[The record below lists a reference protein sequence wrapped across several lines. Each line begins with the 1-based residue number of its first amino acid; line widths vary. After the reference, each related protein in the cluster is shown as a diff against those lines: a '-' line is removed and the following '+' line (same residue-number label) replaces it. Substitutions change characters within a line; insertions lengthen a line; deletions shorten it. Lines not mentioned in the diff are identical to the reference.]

1 MANDQHMIEAL
12 SEVLRDGE
20 ILLHPI
26 FGTVKQGS
34 FQQFAYFA
42 FTEAHLLVAYLTTG
56 NIVTDV
62 ERIPLDIK
70 SFKVRKSKIL
80 NEYKIHILFENKK
93 TFEIST
99 FLKVLKIKSQKDNL
113 PLFLEY
119 LKSKSKNQAKS
130 LEEIKGQ
137 KIRWQYF
144 NTWIYMMLAIIPA
157 VPAMIIMGELR
168 KGNVDIWNVI
178 VEMSSATPVMIA
190 MYGFFIGPFA
200 ILSIFNRFSFG
211 KLLGVVTE
219 DTLFLE
225 NCEIPIADIKKIVYH
240 PRIMTRRSIS
250 FSYATIFVRTKANN
264 TEPLDVIHFPLY
276 GLRKIKKYNKEINLS
291 CDKYIWFLILCP
303 TVVCAIMGFLFRL

>member
-1 MANDQHMIEAL
+1 MASDQHMIEVL
-12 SEVLRDGE
+12 SEVLQDGE
-20 ILLHPI
+20 TLLHPI
-26 FGTVKQGS
+26 FGTVKHGS
-34 FQQFAYFA
+34 FQLFAYFA
-42 FTEAHLLVAYLTTG
+42 FTETHLLVAYLTTG

-70 SFKVRKSKIL
+70 SVKVKKSKIL

-93 TFEIST
+93 SFEIST

-119 LKSKSKNQAKS
+119 LKGKSKKQAKS
-130 LEEIKGQ
+130 LEEIEGQ

-144 NTWIYMMLAIIPA
+144 NTWIYIMLAIIPA
-157 VPAMIIMGELR
+157 VPVMIIMGELR
-168 KGNVDIWNVI
+168 KGNYDIWNVI
-178 VEMSSATPVMIA
+178 VEMSGATPVMIA
-190 MYGFFIGPFA
+190 MYGIFIGPFV

-225 NCEIPIADIKKIVYH
+225 NREIPITDINKIVYH

-250 FSYATIFVRTKANN
+250 FSYATIFIRTKANN
-264 TEPLDVIHFPLY
+264 MEPLDVVHFPLY
-276 GLRKIKKYNKEINLS
+276 GLRKIKKHNKEIKLS
-291 CDKYIWFLILCP
+291 CDKYIWFLVLCP
-303 TVVCAIMGFLFRL
+303 TVISAIMGFLLG